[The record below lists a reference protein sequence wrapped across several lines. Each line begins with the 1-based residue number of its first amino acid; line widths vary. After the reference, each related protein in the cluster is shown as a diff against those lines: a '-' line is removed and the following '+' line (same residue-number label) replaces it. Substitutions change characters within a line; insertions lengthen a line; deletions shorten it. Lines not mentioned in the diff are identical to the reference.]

1 MSNKYNYT
9 GDYMLKRASFR
20 RIMVATLALFILL
33 IIYFFPTT
41 TPIEESLSYIEK
53 QEMPIFLV
61 DSLEYI
67 ARTSIVKESGN
78 TNDLILE
85 VVESLTI
92 NSEKSNYIR
101 DGFKGII
108 PEETKVNSI
117 KLENGILTIDF
128 SKELLNVEKGKEE
141 KMIEAIVYSLLEIKE
156 IKKISILV
164 EGEKLSYLPNTSEKL
179 PEFLDKS
186 YGVNKI
192 YNFDSIKDTSK
203 TTIYYLSKYNDYYYY
218 VPVTKIS
225 NETTEKAEIII
236 KELKSTP
243 IYHTNLI
250 SYLAASTNLTNYEL
264 LEDSI
269 SLSFDNHLLANLH
282 DEDMLEEVK
291 YSIALSLRDSYGIEK
306 VLFNYPDSE
315 EEVMAFN

>member
-1 MSNKYNYT
+1 
-9 GDYMLKRASFR
+9 MLKKSSLR

-67 ARTSIVKESGN
+67 ARTSIVQESK
-78 TNDLILE
+78 TTDELILE
-85 VVESLTI
+85 VIESLTI
-92 NSEKSNYIR
+92 GSEKSSYIR

-108 PEETKVNSI
+108 PEGTKVLDTN
-117 KLENGILTIDF
+117 LENGILTINF
-128 SKELLNVEKGKEE
+128 NKNFLNVSIKDEE
-141 KMIEAIVYSLLEIKE
+141 KMLEALIYSILEIPG
-156 IKKISILV
+156 IKKLSIEV
-164 EGEKLSYLPNTSEKL
+164 EGEKLKNLPNSKKKL
-179 PEFLDKS
+179 PEFLDKN

-192 YNFDSIKDTSK
+192 YNLDSIKDTSK
-203 TTIYYLSKYNDYYYY
+203 TTIYYLSKHNDYYYY
-218 VPVTKIS
+218 VPVTKVS
-225 NETTEKAEIII
+225 NETGEKAEIII

-264 LEDSI
+264 LENSI
-269 SLSFDNHLLANLH
+269 RLSFDNHLLADLN

-291 YSIALSLRDSYGIEK
+291 YSIALSLRDSYGIEE
-306 VLFNYPDSE
+306 VLFNYPDSDQ
-315 EEVMAFN
+315 EVMAFN